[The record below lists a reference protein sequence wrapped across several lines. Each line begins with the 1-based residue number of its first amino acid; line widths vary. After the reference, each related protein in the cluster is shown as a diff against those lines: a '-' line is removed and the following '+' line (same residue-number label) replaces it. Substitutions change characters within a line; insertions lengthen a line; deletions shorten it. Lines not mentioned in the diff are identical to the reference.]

1 MGSVRLRAQRS
12 RALTRRSRERSRV
25 GVTGQ
30 CVLHVADPAER
41 ENLATFLGLAARLDP
56 AAVVRLRRRGER
68 YVSAWVATGFEAL
81 AVRTVIAELG
91 VDDVTVGADSVLT
104 GLLGPLSGSPID
116 LGYSMDSAWRGA
128 LPPVEGFTHI
138 DDVPARTLVELAE
151 QGAQLAKEHGSSHGP
166 PASLL
171 DQAVLTVSGG
181 NLEVEVPMRV
191 VFALTAMDFIPHS
204 GDKADV
210 RRIPP
215 TEIVRVRATATW
227 LRLDARYGSVA
238 RRRGGGIPLT
248 PS

>member
-1 MGSVRLRAQRS
+1 MAVQR
-12 RALTRRSRERSRV
+12 
-25 GVTGQ
+25 
-30 CVLHVADPAER
+30 VLHLSDPAER
-41 ENLATFLGLAARLDP
+41 ENLATFLSRAVRLDP

-81 AVRTVIAELG
+81 AVRTVVAELG
-91 VDDVTVGADSVLT
+91 VDDVTVGADLVLA
-104 GLLGPLSGSPID
+104 GLGTGSPID

-128 LPPVEGFTHI
+128 LPPVGGFAHV

-151 QGAQLAKEHGSSHGP
+151 RGAALAKEHGSQHGP

-171 DQAVLTVSGG
+171 DQTVLTVSAADTA
-181 NLEVEVPMRV
+181 VEVPMRV

-204 GDKADV
+204 GDKAEA

-215 TEIVRVRATATW
+215 AEIVRVRATPTW

-238 RRRGGGIPLT
+238 RRRAGSIPLL

>member
-1 MGSVRLRAQRS
+1 MAEQR
-12 RALTRRSRERSRV
+12 
-25 GVTGQ
+25 
-30 CVLHVADPAER
+30 VLHVSDPAER
-41 ENLATFLGLAARLDP
+41 ENLATFLSRAVRLDQ
-56 AAVVRLRRRGER
+56 AAVVRLRRRGEK

-91 VDDVTVGADSVLT
+91 VDDVTVGADLVLA
-104 GLLGPLSGSPID
+104 GLASGSPID

-128 LPPVEGFTHI
+128 LPPGDGFAHV

-151 QGAQLAKEHGSSHGP
+151 RGAELAKEHGSQHGP

-171 DQAVLTVSGG
+171 DQTVLTVSAADTR
-181 NLEVEVPMRV
+181 VEVPMRV

-204 GDKADV
+204 GEKAEA

-215 TEIVRVRATATW
+215 AEIVRVRATATW

-238 RRRGGGIPLT
+238 RRRAGSIPLL